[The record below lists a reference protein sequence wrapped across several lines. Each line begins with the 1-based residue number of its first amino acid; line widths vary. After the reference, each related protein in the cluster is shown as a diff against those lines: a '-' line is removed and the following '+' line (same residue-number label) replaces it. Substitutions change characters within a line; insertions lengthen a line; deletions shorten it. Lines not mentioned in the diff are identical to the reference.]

1 MNSETPVQRLRMTY
15 AKGEALK
22 YISHLDLART
32 WERAFRRAGLP
43 MAYSQGF
50 NPKPRFQIAAA
61 LPVGVTGSSEMIDVW
76 LTEPLSGA
84 EALARLRPVLPRDLE
99 VPHAEEVDLRAPAL
113 QALMRA
119 AGYRATVHTGE
130 PSEAIESRIQA
141 LFACPSIPRRR
152 MQKGDWQTYDLRPL
166 VQDIGVTPA
175 AEGVLLLTM
184 RLEASPQGAG
194 RPEEVLDALGLAL
207 NLHNVERTQ
216 LYFDESIMTSS
227 PTTFTG

>member
-1 MNSETPVQRLRMTY
+1 MNSETPVQRLRLTY

-43 MAYSQGF
+43 VAYSQGF

-61 LPVGVTGSSEMIDVW
+61 LPVGVTGSSEMLDVW
-76 LTEPLSGA
+76 LTEPLSGD

-99 VPHAEEVDLRAPAL
+99 VSGAEQVDLRAPAL
-113 QALMRA
+113 QAQMIA
-119 AGYRATVHTGE
+119 ADYRATVHTGE

-141 LFACPSIPRRR
+141 LITCPSIPRRR

-166 VQDIGVTPA
+166 VQDIGVTPG

-207 NLHNVERTQ
+207 NLHSVERTQ
-216 LYFDESIMTSS
+216 LYFAGPAANTSS
-227 PTTFTG
+227 SSF